1 MSLLGCSSNY
11 PFFQVFVTDACFL
24 DQTLS
29 LGDLRLEGDTLPSP
43 EVYQVSDFFASN
55 LPEFLNEL

>member
-11 PFFQVFVTDACFL
+11 PFFQVFVTDACLL
-24 DQTLS
+24 DQKLS

-43 EVYQVSDFFASN
+43 EVYQVSDFFC
-55 LPEFLNEL
+55 